1 MSLAVVTL
9 WHDRVLLNFLAHA
22 EYNHSA
28 ILPAGKYP
36 WDWDIVSKKSQLQWV
51 CFIFVFYAIPLSHW
65 KSWLWGEEKKS
76 ALAFYSVLLNTAI
89 MYLNSLH
96 LYGSMWVNIHVLKV
110 SAFREHC
117 HGLWCIIFCK
127 DRLQLN
133 VSITWKFTGLI
144 KLIWLGI

>member
-1 MSLAVVTL
+1 MLSISTVQYYLQGNIPGIEILYQRSHNCSECVS
-9 WHDRVLLNFLAHA
+9 FLYFMPYPHHT
-22 EYNHSA
+22 ER
-28 ILPAGKYP
+28 AG
-36 WDWDIVSKKSQLQWV
+36 SGGKK
-51 CFIFVFYAIPLSHW
+51 
-65 KSWLWGEEKKS
+65 KKS

-110 SAFREHC
+110 SAFWEHC